1 MIEEHRDLYRKFIIV
16 KGARQ
21 HNLKN
26 VDLCI
31 PHNSFTVITGPS
43 GSGKSSLAFDI
54 LYAEGQRRY
63 IESLSTYARQFI
75 EQLDKPDVDSVEGLS
90 PTIAIENKPIGTN
103 PRSTVGTVTEIY
115 DFLRLLF
122 SRLADLHCPKCGRS
136 IRVSHTEDIVKEFI
150 DSRRGARILVLSPVL
165 VRKGEDWKKVLQK
178 LEKNGFIRVRVDG
191 KIVEIA
197 EVLRD
202 FRTVPNRL
210 EIVIDRL
217 VVVPEKRSRLSESIE
232 LAYKTGKGR
241 IVVLELPDKEYFY
254 TEKYTCHFCDVDLP
268 EPSPRLFS
276 FNNPEGACPVC
287 GGLGFEENFDPD
299 LIISNPDL
307 SIREGAIIPWA
318 NRNSVTFFEQIESLA
333 KFYKFDIDSPFKNI
347 PKAARKVI
355 LFGSGDSK
363 IPFYHH
369 RGTRRF
375 VHERPF
381 PGIIPLLRK
390 KLAEAKSREER
401 REIERYIT
409 RTPCSSCGGS
419 RLRNE
424 ALGFTF
430 EGLTISDICSM
441 SIGEAQLWVDK
452 IFQKF
457 MDNPV
462 ALRILT
468 EISSRLQLLVKIGV
482 HYLTLDRAA
491 NSLSGGETQRIRLA
505 NQIGSKLVGVTYILD
520 EPTVGLH
527 PYDQHRLIE
536 TITSLRDIG
545 NTVIVVE
552 HDRET
557 IMSSDYV
564 VDIGPGA
571 GIRGGEIIFA
581 GTPSD
586 LLKNDRSLTARY
598 LNGSAKVFSR
608 RKRRKPDHGF
618 IRIRGAS
625 GFNLKN
631 IDVDIPLGLFTC
643 ITGVSGSGKS
653 TLVFHTLFK
662 ALQRYL
668 LGNPAIDHG
677 KFKSLEGWHSLKGVI
692 HVNQGPIGKSPR
704 SNPATYIGLFGQIRS
719 LFARLPDS
727 RARGYNASRFS
738 FNVKGGRCETCK
750 GDGQLKIQ
758 MHFLPDIYVTCP
770 SCEGKRYNRETLA
783 VRYKGKN
790 IADVLDLT
798 VNQALEHF
806 ANIPSFHRKLQ
817 LLKDVGLGYIKLGQP
832 ANTLST
838 GESQRVKLARELTR
852 KAASNILFL
861 LDEPTTGLHLDD
873 IRCLLQTLH
882 MLVDRG
888 NTVVIIEHN
897 MDFVSSAD
905 WVIDLGPGGGDQ
917 GGTIV
922 AQGEPEAIC
931 NNELSI
937 TGRYL
942 KNFLLP

>member
-1 MIEEHRDLYRKFIIV
+1 M
-16 KGARQ
+16 
-21 HNLKN
+21 
-26 VDLCI
+26 
-31 PHNSFTVITGPS
+31 
-43 GSGKSSLAFDI
+43 
-54 LYAEGQRRY
+54 
-63 IESLSTYARQFI
+63 
-75 EQLDKPDVDSVEGLS
+75 
-90 PTIAIENKPIGTN
+90 
-103 PRSTVGTVTEIY
+103 
-115 DFLRLLF
+115 
-122 SRLADLHCPKCGRS
+122 
-136 IRVSHTEDIVKEFI
+136 
-150 DSRRGARILVLSPVL
+150 
-165 VRKGEDWKKVLQK
+165 
-178 LEKNGFIRVRVDG
+178 
-191 KIVEIA
+191 
-197 EVLRD
+197 
-202 FRTVPNRL
+202 
-210 EIVIDRL
+210 
-217 VVVPEKRSRLSESIE
+217 
-232 LAYKTGKGR
+232 
-241 IVVLELPDKEYFY
+241 
-254 TEKYTCHFCDVDLP
+254 
-268 EPSPRLFS
+268 
-276 FNNPEGACPVC
+276 
-287 GGLGFEENFDPD
+287 
-299 LIISNPDL
+299 
-307 SIREGAIIPWA
+307 
-318 NRNSVTFFEQIESLA
+318 
-333 KFYKFDIDSPFKNI
+333 
-347 PKAARKVI
+347 
-355 LFGSGDSK
+355 
-363 IPFYHH
+363 
-369 RGTRRF
+369 
-375 VHERPF
+375 
-381 PGIIPLLRK
+381 
-390 KLAEAKSREER
+390 
-401 REIERYIT
+401 
-409 RTPCSSCGGS
+409 
-419 RLRNE
+419 
-424 ALGFTF
+424 
-430 EGLTISDICSM
+430 
-441 SIGEAQLWVDK
+441 
-452 IFQKF
+452 
-457 MDNPV
+457 
-462 ALRILT
+462 
-468 EISSRLQLLVKIGV
+468 
-482 HYLTLDRAA
+482 
-491 NSLSGGETQRIRLA
+491 
-505 NQIGSKLVGVTYILD
+505 
-520 EPTVGLH
+520 GLH

-643 ITGVSGSGKS
+643 VTGVSGSGKS
-653 TLVFHTLFK
+653 TFVFHTLFK